1 MAHVTVSFPPELREL
16 SLHPNFKLSP
26 TRFHR
31 AFRLDF
37 TVKETRDRMVEQ
49 RKMDT
54 ASPCSSTNSLNP
66 ESRIRSGPQPARKR
80 ESLRRKQAHHK
91 LNPASHQISGC
102 ERKPLGRHRL
112 QRDISRQ
119 ELHPHNKLNPP
130 LHLLLRVSRG
140 HESYNIRRLPAS
152 PEQRGRSAPQLVLVL
167 RLVQPVRQRIPPLD
181 QDTIHNTRST
191 VRIRRLPMDQVR
203 G

>member
-26 TRFHR
+26 TRFHC

-91 LNPASHQISGC
+91 LNPALHSEHLALIPEYLYNRDHHQ
-102 ERKPLGRHRL
+102 
-112 QRDISRQ
+112 
-119 ELHPHNKLNPP
+119 
-130 LHLLLRVSRG
+130 
-140 HESYNIRRLPAS
+140 
-152 PEQRGRSAPQLVLVL
+152 
-167 RLVQPVRQRIPPLD
+167 
-181 QDTIHNTRST
+181 
-191 VRIRRLPMDQVR
+191 
-203 G
+203 